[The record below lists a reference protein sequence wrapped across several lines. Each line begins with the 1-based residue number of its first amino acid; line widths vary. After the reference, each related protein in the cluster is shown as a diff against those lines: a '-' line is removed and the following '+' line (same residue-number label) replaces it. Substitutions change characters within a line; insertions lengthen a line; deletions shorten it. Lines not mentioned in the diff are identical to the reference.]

1 LIFNVK
7 NIVRNLLNFSY
18 SHKKIL
24 DNVWFYSFF
33 SLKLYL
39 LAEFLPKTNT
49 GLMRQLKITKQVT
62 NRDTPSLDK
71 YLQEIGRVDLI
82 SPEEEVVLARRI
94 KSGETEA
101 LRKLVKANLRFVVS
115 VAKQYQNQGMSLPD
129 LINEGNLG
137 LMKAAQRFDE
147 TRGFKFISYA
157 VWWIRQAILQALAEQ
172 ARIVRLPV
180 NKIGSIN
187 RINRAFARLEQEYE
201 REPSSQEIAETL
213 EMIPEEVKE
222 ALKTNGRTVSMD
234 APISSEEDNNMYDVL
249 QSGDTPSPDKN
260 LINESLA
267 YEIER
272 ALSTLSPRESK
283 VLKLYFGL
291 GMKHPYTLEEIGEE
305 LNLTRERVRQ
315 IKEKAIKRIQ
325 FTTRCRILKSYLG

>member
-1 LIFNVK
+1 
-7 NIVRNLLNFSY
+7 
-18 SHKKIL
+18 
-24 DNVWFYSFF
+24 
-33 SLKLYL
+33 
-39 LAEFLPKTNT
+39 
-49 GLMRQLKITKQVT
+49 MRQLKITKQVT

-71 YLQEIGRVDLI
+71 YLQEIGRVELI
-82 SPEEEVVLARRI
+82 SPEEEVILARRI
-94 KSGETEA
+94 KSGDTEA
-101 LRKLVKANLRFVVS
+101 LKKLVNANLRFVVS
-115 VAKQYQNQGMSLPD
+115 VAKQYQNQGISLPD

-187 RINRAFARLEQEYE
+187 RINRAFARLEQEFE
-201 REPSSQEIAETL
+201 REPTSLEIADNL
-213 EMIPEEVKE
+213 EMIPEDVKE

-234 APISSEEDNNMYDVL
+234 APLSAEEDNNMYDLL
-249 QSGDTPSPDKN
+249 QSTDTPSPDKN
-260 LINESLA
+260 LIKESLA

-272 ALSTLSPRESK
+272 ALSTLSNRESK

-291 GMKHPYTLEEIGEE
+291 GMKHPFTLEEIGEE
-305 LNLTRERVRQ
+305 LSLTRERVRQ

>member
-1 LIFNVK
+1 
-7 NIVRNLLNFSY
+7 
-18 SHKKIL
+18 
-24 DNVWFYSFF
+24 
-33 SLKLYL
+33 
-39 LAEFLPKTNT
+39 
-49 GLMRQLKITKQVT
+49 MRQLKITKQVT

-71 YLQEIGRVDLI
+71 YLQEIGRVELI
-82 SPEEEVVLARRI
+82 TPEEEVTLARKI
-94 KSGETEA
+94 KSGDSES

-213 EMIPEEVKE
+213 EMIPEDVKD

-234 APISSEEDNNMYDVL
+234 APISSEEDNNMCDVI
-249 QSGDTPSPDKN
+249 QSNDAPSPDKN

-272 ALSTLSPRESK
+272 ALNTLSNRESR

-291 GMKHPYTLEEIGEE
+291 GMKHPFTLEEIGEQ
-305 LNLTRERVRQ
+305 LSLTRERVRQ

-325 FTTRCRILKSYLG
+325 YTTRCKILKSYLG

>member
-1 LIFNVK
+1 
-7 NIVRNLLNFSY
+7 
-18 SHKKIL
+18 
-24 DNVWFYSFF
+24 
-33 SLKLYL
+33 
-39 LAEFLPKTNT
+39 
-49 GLMRQLKITKQVT
+49 MRQLKITKQVT

-71 YLQEIGRVDLI
+71 YLQEIGRVELI
-82 SPEEEVVLARRI
+82 SPEDEVVLARKI
-94 KSGETEA
+94 KAGDNEA
-101 LRKLVKANLRFVVS
+101 LKKLVKANLRFVVS
-115 VAKQYQNQGMSLPD
+115 VAKQYQNQGITLPD

-172 ARIVRLPV
+172 SRIVRLPV

-187 RINRAFARLEQEYE
+187 RINRAFARLEQTYE
-201 REPSSQEIAETL
+201 REPSSQEIADLL
-213 EMIPEEVKE
+213 EMIPEDVKE

-234 APISSEEDNNMYDVL
+234 APITSEEENTMYDLIPDIDV
-249 QSGDTPSPDKN
+249 PSPDRN

-272 ALSTLSPRESK
+272 ALCTLSLREAR

>member
-1 LIFNVK
+1 
-7 NIVRNLLNFSY
+7 
-18 SHKKIL
+18 
-24 DNVWFYSFF
+24 
-33 SLKLYL
+33 
-39 LAEFLPKTNT
+39 
-49 GLMRQLKITKQVT
+49 MRQLKITKQVT

-82 SPEEEVVLARRI
+82 SPEDEVVLARRI
-94 KSGETEA
+94 KSGDAES

-157 VWWIRQAILQALAEQ
+157 VWWIRQAILQSLAEQ

-187 RINRAFARLEQEYE
+187 RINRAFARLEQEFE
-201 REPSSQEIAETL
+201 REPSSQEIADML
-213 EMIPEEVKE
+213 EMIQEDVKE

-234 APISSEEDNNMYDVL
+234 APISSEEDNTMYDVL
-249 QSGDTPSPDKN
+249 QSSDTPSPDKN

-272 ALSTLSPRESK
+272 ALSTLAPRESK

-291 GMKHPYTLEEIGEE
+291 GMKHPFTLEEIGEE

>member
-1 LIFNVK
+1 
-7 NIVRNLLNFSY
+7 
-18 SHKKIL
+18 
-24 DNVWFYSFF
+24 
-33 SLKLYL
+33 
-39 LAEFLPKTNT
+39 
-49 GLMRQLKITKQVT
+49 MRQLKITKQVT

-71 YLQEIGRVDLI
+71 YLQEIGKVELL
-82 SPEEEVVLARRI
+82 SPEDEVILARQI
-94 KSGETEA
+94 KSGDSDA
-101 LRKLVKANLRFVVS
+101 LAKLVEANLRFVVS

-187 RINRAFARLEQEYE
+187 RINRAFSRLEQEFE
-201 REPSSQEIAETL
+201 REPSSQEIADML
-213 EMIPEEVKE
+213 EMASEEVKE
-222 ALKTNGRTVSMD
+222 SLKTNNRTVSMD
-234 APISSEEDNNMYDVL
+234 APISSEEDNNMYDVM
-249 QSGDTPSPDKN
+249 QSNDTPSPDKN

-267 YEIER
+267 FEIER
-272 ALSTLSPRESK
+272 ALSTLSPREAK
-283 VLKLYFGL
+283 VLKLYFGIS
-291 GMKHPYTLEEIGEE
+291 MKHPFTLEEIGEE
-305 LNLTRERVRQ
+305 LGLTRERVRQ

-325 FTTRCRILKSYLG
+325 YTTRCRILKTYLG